1 MTSITLPDGRS
12 LDYTDAGGDGPVLL
26 FHHGTPGSQHPMRS
40 MLRAAEGLGLRFVTY
55 SRAGYGGSSRHEG
68 RSVADVVPD
77 MVALLDALGADRCV
91 TAGWSG
97 GGPHALATG
106 ALLPDRVAGVLTI
119 AGVAPYDAQ
128 GLDFLGGMGEQNIDE
143 FGAALEGDATLRP
156 ALEAEA
162 PELANTDA
170 AGIIAG
176 METLLPQVD
185 RDHLT
190 DEFGEDLAA
199 NIGGG
204 VRTSVDGWVDD
215 DLAFTRPWGFDL
227 GAISVPVAI
236 WQGSEDLMVP
246 FAHGQWLAA
255 HVPGAQEHL
264 VQGEGHLSIGVGA
277 LDEMFA
283 DLKATL

>member
-1 MTSITLPDGRS
+1 MTSITLSDGRS

-40 MLRAAEGLGLRFVTY
+40 MLRAAERLGLRFVTY
-55 SRAGYGGSSRHEG
+55 SRAGYGGSSRHAG

-77 MVALLDALGADRCV
+77 MTALLDALGAGRCV

-97 GGPHALATG
+97 GGPHTLATG
-106 ALLPDRVAGVLTI
+106 ALLPDRVAGVLSI
-119 AGVAPYDAQ
+119 AGVAPYDAE
-128 GLDFLGGMGEQNIDE
+128 GLDFLAGMGEQNVDE
-143 FGAALEGDATLRP
+143 FSAALAGEATLRP
-156 ALEAEA
+156 PLDAGAADLRD
-162 PELANTDA
+162 ANA
-170 AGIIAG
+170 AGVIAG

-199 NIGGG
+199 NISHGLATG
-204 VRTSVDGWVDD
+204 VDGWLDD

-227 GAISVPVAI
+227 GAITVPVAI

-255 HVPGAQEHL
+255 HVPGAEAHL
-264 VQGEGHLSIGVGA
+264 VQDEGHLSIGVGA
-277 LDEMFA
+277 LDQMFA
-283 DLKATL
+283 DLRATL